1 MSFYEFPHTR
11 TYDSDLGW
19 LIRRVIEI
27 KKELGEFINLNTI
40 KYADPI
46 GWNITRQYETNT
58 VVINPAD
65 GTAYI
70 STQPVPSGVLI
81 TNPDYWTPIFN
92 YGESIAELRQQL
104 VYSVEEGLV
113 SANDYHKGDL
123 LWWYN
128 TLYIVIRDIATGE
141 PLTVNYN
148 LSEIT
153 LQDWVVS
160 LTNNLHDL
168 IVSLTYNRQIV
179 CETTREMLTTDLK
192 TGDVVRTQ
200 GFYTAGDG
208 GEALFTIVNDVTG
221 AGTEYLSETGKIA
234 LENGLAAVLLPSGT
248 VCANAFG
255 VSSTLADN
263 SVPFND
269 AVQYCIDTYN
279 TLNVKTGTYEMGSPL
294 YVRMNKDYTGGN
306 RFMLFGNL
314 STLRFA
320 SEDGV
325 IVFNDQPYDPSRY
338 KYFANVTIRDLSLT
352 RASAGTS
359 GCGLQIGTLDNKIDS
374 FKFILIENVIIQQF
388 FYGYGIANAR
398 HINFKDC
405 TARTVPYGIMFG
417 CYADIGT
424 ETHTMFSGDCV
435 FESCEFSA
443 QRGIRFVTNSS
454 NQSMQSFAGVTF
466 SHTYFYGGVA
476 GQNYISA
483 AGNNYRVLDWIFDSC
498 RFDQLHAIALNLQGF
513 AAAGSL
519 KQDIILDSCVFIG
532 IDTAVKAYSTKDVLI
547 NNCQFQSFSGAPIIT
562 GGCENIDIS
571 NNIFCDCK
579 KMEISGTGIVVSSN
593 AIRETNDT
601 YCAKFAGC
609 TRIAVTGNTFDL
621 NPPLE
626 LGSLAAYNISGNA
639 SPGVAVN
646 QYA

>member
-19 LIRRVIEI
+19 LIQRVIEI
-27 KKELGEFINLNTI
+27 KRELAEFINLNTI

-113 SANDYHKGDL
+113 SANDYHNGDL

-128 TLYIVIRDIATGE
+128 TLYIVIRDITTGE

-153 LQDWVVS
+153 LQDWVE
-160 LTNNLHDL
+160 
-168 IVSLTYNRQIV
+168 SLTYNRQIV
-179 CETTREMLTTDLK
+179 CETTVAMLTTDLK

-208 GEALFTIVNDVTG
+208 GEALFTIVDDVTG

-234 LENGLAAVLLPSGT
+234 LENGLAAELLPSGT

-263 SVPFND
+263 SVPFNN
-269 AVQYCIDTYN
+269 AVQYCIDTLN

-306 RFMLFGNL
+306 RFVLFGNM

-320 SEDGV
+320 SEDGI
-325 IVFNDQPYDPSRY
+325 IVFNDQPYDTSRNRF
-338 KYFANVTIRDLSLT
+338 FANVTIRDLSLT

-359 GCGLQIGTLDNKIDS
+359 GCGLQIGTLDNKMDA
-374 FKFILIENVIIQQF
+374 FRFILIENIIVQQF
-388 FYGYGIANAR
+388 FYGYGVANAR

-405 TARTVPYGIMFG
+405 VARTVPWGIMFG

-424 ETHTMFSGDCV
+424 ETHTMFCGDCV

-443 QRGIRFVTNSS
+443 QRGIRFVVNSS
-454 NQSMQSFAGVTF
+454 NQSTQTFAGVTF
-466 SHTYFYGGVA
+466 SNTYFYGGTA

-483 AGNNYRVLDWIFDSC
+483 AGNNYRVLDWIFSNC
-498 RFDQLHAIALNLQGF
+498 RFDQLSAIAVNLQSF
-513 AAAGSL
+513 AASGSL
-519 KQDIILDSCVFIG
+519 KENMIFDSCVFIG
-532 IDTAVKAYSTKDVLI
+532 LVTAIKAYTTPDVLI
-547 NNCQFQSFSGAPIIT
+547 CNCHFQDCSGAPIAA
-562 GGCENIDIS
+562 GGGENLSIA
-571 NNIFCDCK
+571 NNNFWNCK
-579 KMEISGTGIVVSSN
+579 KLDIGGTNIAVCAN
-593 AIRETNDT
+593 TFRATNDT

-609 TRIAVTGNTFDL
+609 TRIAVTGNAFDL

-626 LGSLAAYNISGNA
+626 LGTLAAYNISGNA